1 MSGEVLDTRIV
12 YDTYELLRDLASVT
26 RRAGDEDKSPVA
38 RTVMER
44 SGRIEELA
52 GVLREAWLNGLA
64 TGSRAPAVTGSRA
77 PVEPVCIYCK
87 EDLEE
92 SVDEPPNLDELAEQ
106 RRLEQRLAM
115 IKAGQW

>member
-1 MSGEVLDTRIV
+1 MSGEVLNTDVV

-44 SGRIEELA
+44 HDRIEQLA
-52 GVLREAWLNGLA
+52 GLLREAWLNGLA
-64 TGSRAPAVTGSRA
+64 ADGRAPA
-77 PVEPVCIYCK
+77 EPVCVYCK

-92 SVDEPPNLDELAEQ
+92 GVDEAPTPDEQAEAA
-106 RRLEQRLAM
+106 RLTERLSE
-115 IKAGQW
+115 IRAGRW